1 MWKNEMK
8 TKKKKKEKD
17 PPVRQN
23 ADAMF
28 SRMSDFSC
36 CYLSRQFVFCFTEV
50 TRLLLGEKEK
60 RER

>member
-1 MWKNEMK
+1 MKEWNENQE
-8 TKKKKKEKD
+8 KKKEKD

>member
-1 MWKNEMK
+1 MK